1 MPRLCC
7 RWWRGSGAINAA
19 VLAIVDAGIPMKDT
33 MAACSAGFLDDTA
46 LLDLNYM
53 EVRIPNLVRLFF

>member
-1 MPRLCC
+1 
-7 RWWRGSGAINAA
+7 
-19 VLAIVDAGIPMKDT
+19 MKDT

>member
-1 MPRLCC
+1 VRAA
-7 RWWRGSGAINAA
+7 AINAA

-53 EVRIPNLVRLFF
+53 EVRIPISLGYFFD